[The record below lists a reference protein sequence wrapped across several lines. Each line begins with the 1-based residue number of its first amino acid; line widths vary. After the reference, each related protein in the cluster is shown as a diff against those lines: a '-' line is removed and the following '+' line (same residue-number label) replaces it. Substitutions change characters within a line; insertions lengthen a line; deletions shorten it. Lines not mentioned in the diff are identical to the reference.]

1 MIKRKKTNI
10 YLLLF
15 FILLFRTS
23 FSFYTFN
30 YKYKEWKNEKRE
42 ITIINVE
49 KIEED
54 IVTYVGYLNIDKV
67 CFSVKDV
74 DNIYSFGDKITI
86 ICSNYIN
93 TNLGNPYEFN
103 YKRYLNSQNIVLR
116 INVSKVVNIQKNT
129 NIIVKIRERI
139 RSTLDSS
146 LGDYSNIAKSLM
158 YGDDIYLDESF
169 KTKCKNIGIGH
180 MMCISGAHVMFLSLA
195 FENIIGNKRK
205 NKYVLLLNILL
216 ILYFY
221 IISLF
226 ELSLLRVVII
236 SILNVLFPKKSYYYK
251 LFLCIYIILLIN
263 PYYVFNVGLIFSILS
278 IVSIRVFNPVISSFF
293 KVKLKLK
300 NEYFLSNISLSI
312 SSLVLIMPFQI
323 YYFGIV
329 CPISVFSNIVLSF
342 VLSVLMQFI
351 FYAFIFIFI
360 PVISQIFLKIVFLLL
375 HLFVLEV
382 DFLDKINCF
391 NISIPKINI
400 WIFILYYCSL
410 LVLMYKSK
418 IAIVYF
424 WKYRRVAKA
433 IMDVIIVFSLL
444 YTCLWYVYTMYF
456 DSYVVFFNVG
466 QGNMCLIHKGVTN
479 IIVDCGSTR
488 ENLASYVLTS
498 FLKAKNIDSID
509 LILITHMHKDHMNG
523 IEGIID
529 SGINIK
535 RVGYSLPCKNVEEY
549 INLKQLLKKEKIG
562 IICLSQLDNIR
573 INSTNITCFTPPK
586 DYYLKDKD
594 MLNAN
599 SSVYLVKDKEK
610 RLLFMGDSTKITEKY
625 LLDNFFTE
633 LNNIDIYQVSHH
645 GSKTSSL
652 EEFVSSINISNAVI
666 SSQKAMYGHPDSE
679 VIDLLKKL
687 KIKMYITEEK
697 GAIIF

>member
-1 MIKRKKTNI
+1 MELYNFSDNIIVMIKRKKTNI

-42 ITIINVE
+42 ITVINVE
-49 KIEED
+49 KVEGDSI
-54 IVTYVGYLNIDKV
+54 TYIGILGIDKV
-67 CFSVKDV
+67 IFSVKDV
-74 DNIYSFGDKITI
+74 DDIYSFGDKIAV
-86 ICSNYIN
+86 ICSNYSIER
-93 TNLGNPYEFN
+93 LGNPYEFN
-103 YKRYLNSQNIVLR
+103 YKRYLNSQNIALR

-195 FENIIGNKRK
+195 FENIIGDKRK

-236 SILNVLFPKKSYYYK
+236 CILNVLFPKKSYYFK
-251 LFLCIYIILLIN
+251 LILCIYIILLIN
-263 PYYVFNVGLIFSILS
+263 PYYVFNIGIIFSILS

-360 PVISQIFLKIVFLLL
+360 SVISQIFLKIVLAFIVYKPL
-375 HLFVLEV
+375 
-382 DFLDKINCF
+382 CGS
-391 NISIPKINI
+391 ISINALKLL
-400 WIFILYYCSL
+400 IFPSL
-410 LVLMYKSK
+410 SF
-418 IAIVYF
+418 IA
-424 WKYRRVAKA
+424 
-433 IMDVIIVFSLL
+433 
-444 YTCLWYVYTMYF
+444 
-456 DSYVVFFNVG
+456 
-466 QGNMCLIHKGVTN
+466 
-479 IIVDCGSTR
+479 
-488 ENLASYVLTS
+488 
-498 FLKAKNIDSID
+498 LK
-509 LILITHMHKDHMNG
+509 
-523 IEGIID
+523 
-529 SGINIK
+529 
-535 RVGYSLPCKNVEEY
+535 
-549 INLKQLLKKEKIG
+549 
-562 IICLSQLDNIR
+562 
-573 INSTNITCFTPPK
+573 
-586 DYYLKDKD
+586 
-594 MLNAN
+594 
-599 SSVYLVKDKEK
+599 
-610 RLLFMGDSTKITEKY
+610 
-625 LLDNFFTE
+625 
-633 LNNIDIYQVSHH
+633 
-645 GSKTSSL
+645 
-652 EEFVSSINISNAVI
+652 
-666 SSQKAMYGHPDSE
+666 
-679 VIDLLKKL
+679 
-687 KIKMYITEEK
+687 
-697 GAIIF
+697 